1 MLGDLR
7 IQLDQGLQQQGLPV
21 DGRSAEQLLHFLN
34 LLQKWNRVH
43 NLTAI
48 RDLPSMVT
56 AHLLDSLSALP
67 YITGNSMLDVG
78 SGAGLPGF
86 PLAIV
91 CPTLSVTLLES
102 RKKKTMFLNNV
113 VGSMAL
119 GNVEVVCQRVEQY
132 RPPRKF
138 DTLVTRAFSTLATFA
153 ESSAHL
159 CAPGG
164 RLIAMKGRFPEAELA
179 EIDQSQFEVTEVCPV
194 SVPGLDAKRHL
205 VVLNPS

>member
-1 MLGDLR
+1 
-7 IQLDQGLQQQGLPV
+7 
-21 DGRSAEQLLHFLN
+21 
-34 LLQKWNRVH
+34 
-43 NLTAI
+43 
-48 RDLPSMVT
+48 
-56 AHLLDSLSALP
+56 
-67 YITGNSMLDVG
+67 MLDVG

-91 CPTLSVTLLES
+91 CPSLSVTLLES
-102 RKKKTMFLNNV
+102 RKKKTLFQNNV

-153 ESSAHL
+153 ESSGHL

-194 SVPGLDAKRHL
+194 SVPGLDAERHL